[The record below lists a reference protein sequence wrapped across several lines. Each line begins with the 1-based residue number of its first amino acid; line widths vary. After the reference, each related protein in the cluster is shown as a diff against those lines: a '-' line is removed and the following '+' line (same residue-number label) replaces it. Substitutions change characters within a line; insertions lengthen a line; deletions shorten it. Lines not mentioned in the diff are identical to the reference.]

1 MNKHQCSDL
10 GEVLNKARDY
20 HLMTGQDVQWYRD
33 SNSLLL
39 GMATINES
47 DFWFVRLTQVQR
59 RRFGN
64 ILNLSNEKYLTQLIT
79 TPKGQDKLGCAINDG
94 LEIHEINEAH
104 FENSPSWTIYQVM
117 NS

>member
-20 HLMTGQDVQWYRD
+20 HLMTGQDAQWYRD
-33 SNSLLL
+33 SSSLLL
-39 GMATINES
+39 GMATVNKS

-59 RRFGN
+59 RFSS
-64 ILNLSNEKYLTQLIT
+64 ILNLSNEEYLVKLIT
-79 TPKGQDKLGCAINDG
+79 TPEGQDKLGCAINDR

-104 FENSPSWTIYQVM
+104 FKNSPSWTVHQVM